1 MVEGSGLLKILA
13 EGRRVRGRVRRG
25 YVAARRIQEIQD
37 FEKQSGKNEVTWG
50 KKWLGTTKKSS
61 KRVFGAQGEPPRGSQ
76 ESQAIGKARRN
87 EKKRVGKGPKVVGY
101 HREECQEGT
110 WHPEYKFWEAR
121 RNEMSWKGSKSG
133 WLSRKVKRH

>member
-1 MVEGSGLLKILA
+1 MKSFYRLAHLHELVFEGSRLFKILA

-87 EKKRVGKGPKVVGY
+87 EKKSVGKGCKWLVTT
-101 HREECQEGT
+101 E
-110 WHPEYKFWEAR
+110 KSAR
-121 RNEMSWKGSKSG
+121 RALGTRNTSFGKQGEMK
-133 WLSRKVKRH
+133 